1 MVIMDRKLKSEE
13 IANSITHGA
22 GALLSIAGLS
32 VLVVLAALYGDA
44 RHIVSCSIFGATLVL
59 LYTAST
65 LYHSFHEP
73 HLKRFFKTLDH
84 SCIYLLIAGTYT
96 PFTLVSLKGAWGW
109 TLFGIVWGLALF
121 GIFFKIFYVYR
132 FKIFSTLLYIAMGWI
147 VIIAGETLLSR
158 IPAGGLGLLL
168 AGGLAYTGGVV
179 FYLCKKIPYHHAV
192 WHVFVLAG
200 STLHYFAVM
209 FYVLPLNAS

>member
-1 MVIMDRKLKSEE
+1 MDRKLKSEE

-22 GALLSIAGLS
+22 GALLSIAGLCA
-32 VLVVLAALYGDA
+32 LVVPAALYGNA
-44 RHIVSCSIFGATLVL
+44 RSIVSCSIFGTSLVL
-59 LYTAST
+59 LYAAST
-65 LYHSFHEP
+65 LYHSFHAP
-73 HLKRFFKTLDH
+73 RLKRIFKTLDH

-96 PFTLVSLKGAWGW
+96 PFTLVGLKGAWGW
-109 TLFGIVWGLALF
+109 TLFGIVWGIALF
-121 GIFFKIFYVYR
+121 GILFKIFYVYR

-147 VIIAGETLLSR
+147 AVIAWEALLSR

-168 AGGLAYTGGVV
+168 AGGVAYTGGVV

-200 STLHYFAVM
+200 STLHYLAVK